1 MTSHRLSMRILA
13 LLTVAAFAGTA
24 VGGAFASPT
33 TAKISATRKK
43 AADARAKLDDLSDEL
58 EERNEQ
64 YLEIESQLQETRGRI
79 GANEEEIEAAKARYD
94 QVQGMLAGRVS
105 TMYRRGSVT
114 YVSVLL
120 GVSDFGDLV
129 TRLDLMRRIGVSDAS
144 LVADVRAARRELD
157 SAHVALERRKSEQVL
172 LRDRAR
178 RAQER
183 MEAALAEQK
192 SYLAGLSAKLK
203 TLVAEERERQERLAR
218 EAARRAAASGGS
230 THPPGRVFD
239 PAALG
244 EAHGAAV
251 TKARKYLGV
260 RYVWGGT
267 TPRGFDCS
275 GLTQYCYRAIGIS
288 IPRTSRQQF
297 HAGAFIPANRLD
309 LLRPGD
315 LVFFGRDGDPD
326 RIHHVAMFVG
336 DGMMLHAP
344 QTGDVVRIQSLLG
357 RIASRA
363 DYVGAVR
370 P

>member
-1 MTSHRLSMRILA
+1 LIA
-13 LLTVAAFAGTA
+13 LLAVVALSGTA
-24 VGGAFASPT
+24 VGSAFASPT
-33 TAKISATRKK
+33 NAKISAARKK
-43 AADARAKLDDLSDEL
+43 AVEARAELDDLSDEL

-79 GANEEEIEAAKARYD
+79 GANEAQIEAAKARYD
-94 QVQGMLAGRVS
+94 SVQALLANRVS
-105 TMYRRGSVT
+105 TMYRRGSAT

-129 TRLDLMRRIGVSDAS
+129 TRLDLMRRIGASDAS
-144 LVADVRAARRELD
+144 LVADVRSARDELD
-157 SAHVALERRKSEQVL
+157 EAHVALERRKSEQIV

-183 MEAALAEQK
+183 MEEALRRQK
-192 SYLAGLSAKLK
+192 AYLAGLSAKIK
-203 TLVAEERERQERLAR
+203 KLVAEERERQERLAR
-218 EAARRAAASGGS
+218 EAAARAAAGSGS
-230 THPPGRVFD
+230 THPPGRTFD
-239 PAALG
+239 PDALG
-244 EAHGAAV
+244 EPHGEAV
-251 TKARKYLGV
+251 VRARKYLGV
-260 RYVWGGT
+260 KYVWGGT

-275 GLTQYCYRAIGIS
+275 GLTQYCYRAIGIA

-297 HAGAFIPANRLD
+297 HTGAFIPPDRLD
-309 LLRPGD
+309 LLKPGD
-315 LVFFGRDGDPD
+315 LVFFGRNGDPD